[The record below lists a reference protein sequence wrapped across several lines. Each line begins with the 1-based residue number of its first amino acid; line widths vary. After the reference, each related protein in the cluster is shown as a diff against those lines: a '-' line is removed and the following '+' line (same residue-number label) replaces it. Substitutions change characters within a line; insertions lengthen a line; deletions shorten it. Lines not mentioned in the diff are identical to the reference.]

1 MGTRFSVVL
10 LTVLMLIAVTDPAL
24 SQTAKPHVGNDAD
37 VKARLKEVEGNPQ
50 QLERALKAGAKVASF
65 CANCHGDGGNSIK
78 SDVPNLAGQNA
89 AYLLAQ
95 MGYFIDGR
103 RYTTEFHQR
112 LIRVLSPDE
121 KVSLVAFY
129 ARQNVIYKPSADSAL
144 LGRGER
150 LYQDSCAECHEDD
163 GRGSERFARVAGRQT
178 VYLTQALKTYRD
190 NARAMGSRQM
200 MSNLKGIAD
209 PDLAA
214 LVAYISAMK

>member
-1 MGTRFSVVL
+1 MGKRFSVVL
-10 LTVLMLIAVTDPAL
+10 LTVLMLIAVPGPAM
-24 SQTAKPHVGNDAD
+24 SQTVKPQVGNEVD
-37 VKARLKEVEGNPQ
+37 VKAKLKEVEGNPQ
-50 QLERALKAGAKVASF
+50 QLERALKSGAKVASF

-95 MGYFIDGR
+95 IGYFIDGR

-112 LIRVLSPDE
+112 LIRVLSADE

-129 ARQNVIYKPSADSAL
+129 ARQNVIYKPSPDSAL

-150 LYQDSCAECHEDD
+150 LYQDNCAECHEDD
-163 GRGSERFARVAGRQT
+163 GRGSERFARVAGQQT
-178 VYLTQALKTYRD
+178 VYMTQALRNYRD

-200 MSNLKGIAD
+200 VNNLKGIAD

-214 LVAYISAMK
+214 LVAYIAAMK